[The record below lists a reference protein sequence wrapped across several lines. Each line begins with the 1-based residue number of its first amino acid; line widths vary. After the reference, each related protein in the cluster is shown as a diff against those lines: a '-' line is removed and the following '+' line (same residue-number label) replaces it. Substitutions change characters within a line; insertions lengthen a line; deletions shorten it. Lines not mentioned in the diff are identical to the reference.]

1 MKPGQSWSG
10 VKSGGSWISAFVT
23 SCNGKTILS
32 VIQKLKILIEI
43 YPLNFVVLF
52 EEVDHNG
59 TEDPRLQNPHEY
71 LDEKASHSRS
81 CRSKKASSLQLHQSK
96 KRRKNKKKERK
107 QIQAGRDLWH
117 RQGCRTHRC
126 WARDRRRRPACRI
139 SRRPS
144 RSPSIAQLPPTAL
157 AIGLR
162 RGAYKFIEVWI
173 AVQCGAVQ
181 CSAVRCSKSELLS
194 SCEGG
199 KGKGQGRRE
208 GKPIVQ
214 ILVVCIRERKSR
226 PRVLSPLNI
235 YMIIQLQKSCQLPP
249 QLICDCSSTAWKLP
263 WSASQGSSIDGFP
276 TDSYVQRRCSALGH

>member
-1 MKPGQSWSG
+1 MVRSEERR
-10 VKSGGSWISAFVT
+10 
-23 SCNGKTILS
+23 L
-32 VIQKLKILIEI
+32 
-43 YPLNFVVLF
+43 LNFSIRDELQWK
-52 EEVDHNG
+52 DD
-59 TEDPRLQNPHEY
+59 TECHSETQNSDWNLPSE
-71 LDEKASHSRS
+71 LCCPFWGSRS
-81 CRSKKASSLQLHQSK
+81 QRDRGSTTPESTRISWREGQPLAELQIEESFFLATSPVEEEK
-96 KRRKNKKKERK
+96 EKTKRKKK
-107 QIQAGRDLWH
+107 IQAGRDLWH